1 MPSLLERLWPRWGQ
15 WSWSPQGTWSWR
27 GVFACG
33 SGPAVYIEWWSWAS
47 VVTLQVFSFF
57 ICRLWRMGRK
67 FFLLTQISASE
78 ARLVQNHGASW
89 HRVVRGRCQVL
100 HLLVGAS
107 LVAQTVKSLPP
118 VWETQVWSLDREESP
133 RQGNGNPFQ
142 YSCLENPIW
151 PQRVGHNFTFT
162 FTFIFYSLFHLHHR
176 GRDVVY
182 AGFCLMCFCLR
193 CFSFSSICI
202 LISYISLW
210 QSGIDLYPIKVIL
223 SVHSSSSIP
232 HFQKLFSLFLMA
244 SMPSCFIP
252 EHLNSV
258 CRGQVDNNGESSLL

>member
-118 VWETQVWSLDREESP
+118 VWETQVWSLNREESP

-151 PQRVGHNFTFT
+151 PQRVGHDWAT
-162 FTFIFYSLFHLHHR
+162 SL
-176 GRDVVY
+176 
-182 AGFCLMCFCLR
+182 
-193 CFSFSSICI
+193 
-202 LISYISLW
+202 SL
-210 QSGIDLYPIKVIL
+210 
-223 SVHSSSSIP
+223 SSSTHCSISITEEEMWYMQV
-232 HFQKLFSLFLMA
+232 FAWCAFACVA
-244 SMPSCFIP
+244 SPSQAF
-252 EHLNSV
+252 V
-258 CRGQVDNNGESSLL
+258 F